1 MTILVL
7 DLNTILHYMRIYF
20 FRMHFTIKYFCVILF
35 LFFNDVQSQNT
46 STIIESYFVDVRVIF
61 QNISNISGVCT
72 NVTQDMLN
80 CSSENTKKFHYII
93 SDGRLSLNDID
104 FQLLQTGKFITENN
118 FLILNT
124 PVTAILCEPQTCLY
138 RHAGLTLDT
147 IWQPVSRNES
157 FLLFPKSPQ
166 GQKIT
171 IPIFAQAVSQY
182 YDSNDL
188 KCLRIQSDKIVS
200 IIAINGKSIIPGSHN
215 ITLPQLDDKTGLY
228 NYFYRYENFLIEPGN
243 DSPIL
248 KLTVQN
254 PSSKNELSLHFF
266 AQVTSVDGH
275 CFLQYTT
282 PTSTQTTTQTTSS
295 TTTQTTTLPP
305 VCGFKTNMEEQT
317 YAFGPPPNNG
327 DSPCGVH
334 SQCQAAGHCT
344 GHTILYWA
352 QPNQAFFGPIT
363 TQCPT
368 GTQCSQAEQIGI
380 NGQVN
385 SGFEQALCYGSTD
398 SEHGIN
404 LVYDY
409 ESTINGCTASNNP
422 VPNTRNNYFDKS
434 CLCEV
439 DKESGNR
446 CESPHGLLWE
456 MYAYRCQ

>member
-1 MTILVL
+1 MKITLIFLCIFL
-7 DLNTILHYMRIYF
+7 FYF
-20 FRMHFTIKYFCVILF
+20 F
-35 LFFNDVQSQNT
+35 NNVQSQNT
-46 STIIESYFVDVRVIF
+46 TTELYFVDIRVIF
-61 QNISNISGVCT
+61 VNISNISGVCT
-72 NVTQDMLN
+72 NATEGVLS
-80 CSSENTKKFHYII
+80 CSSEYTKKFHYII
-93 SDGRLSLNDID
+93 SDGRLSLNNID

-118 FLILNT
+118 LLVLNT
-124 PVTAILCEPQTCLY
+124 PVTAILCEPQDCLY

-157 FLLFPKSPQ
+157 YLLFPKSPQ
-166 GQKIT
+166 GQKIL

-228 NYFYRYENFLIEPGN
+228 NYFYRYESFLIEPGN

-254 PSSKNELSLHFF
+254 PSSKNELSLQFF

-282 PTSTQTTTQTTSS
+282 ATSTQTTTQTTTS
-295 TTTQTTTLPP
+295 TTTQTTTMPP
-305 VCGFKTNMEEQT
+305 VCGFQTNMPISQT
-317 YAFGPPPNNG
+317 YAFSAPPNNG

-334 SQCQAAGHCT
+334 AQCQAAGHCA

-352 QPNQAFFGPIT
+352 QPNQAFFGPIP

-368 GTQCSQAEQIGI
+368 GTVCSPAEQIGTG
-380 NGQVN
+380 GQVN
-385 SGFEQALCYGSTD
+385 AGFEQALCDGRTFIRHNSNAPL
-398 SEHGIN
+398 N

-409 ESTINGCTASNNP
+409 ESTKNGCTASNNP
-422 VPNTRNNYFDKS
+422 VPYTGNNYFDES

-439 DKESGNR
+439 DEESGNR
-446 CESPHGLLWE
+446 CESPGSLKWE

>member
-1 MTILVL
+1 MQ
-7 DLNTILHYMRIYF
+7 NNF
-20 FRMHFTIKYFCVILF
+20 FRMHFTVKYFCVILF
-35 LFFNDVQSQNT
+35 LFFYDVQSQNT

-228 NYFYRYENFLIEPGN
+228 NYFYRYESFLIEPGN

-254 PSSKNELSLHFF
+254 PSSKNELSLQFF

-305 VCGFKTNMEEQT
+305 VCGFKTNIPSEQS
-317 YAFGPPPNNG
+317 YAFGAPPNNG

-334 SQCQAAGHCT
+334 AQCQGESTCG

-368 GTQCSQAEQIGI
+368 GTQCSQAEQIGV

-385 SGFEQALCYGSTD
+385 AGFEQALCQGRPIVFLVSP
-398 SEHGIN
+398 N

-409 ESTINGCTASNNP
+409 ESTKNGCTASNNP
-422 VPNTRNNYFDKS
+422 TPNIDNNYFDES

-439 DKESGNR
+439 DENGEDR
-446 CESPHGLLWE
+446 CESPGGLKWE
-456 MYAYRCQ
+456 MHAYRCK